1 MLLSEP
7 FDYAIPYTSYASG
20 IPTDCTLYPIVDYS
34 IPLYQ
39 LVISGLVDYSGEYIN
54 MDNDNNTVYNI
65 LKTIETGSN
74 LSFMVSYSNTNVLL
88 DTNYTNYYNAY
99 YYNWRTDIIYMNKVL
114 NDAGIYE
121 SRLVNH
127 RYLTDNVVEVE
138 YENGLTIIINYDDS
152 VYQDASGLSVS
163 SNWFAIMKEGE

>member
-1 MLLSEP
+1 MYP
-7 FDYAIPYTSYASG
+7 VGASYF
-20 IPTDCTLYPIVDYS
+20 CTAR
-34 IPLYQ
+34 
-39 LVISGLVDYSGEYIN
+39 E
-54 MDNDNNTVYNI
+54 
-65 LKTIETGSN
+65 
-74 LSFMVSYSNTNVLL
+74 
-88 DTNYTNYYNAY
+88 
-99 YYNWRTDIIYMNKVL
+99 L

-138 YENGLTIIINYDDS
+138 YENGLTIIINYDDA